1 MVSPMTSLRQALF
14 EHIHDEKRVDDYYLP
29 VADWI
34 LAALNRNAKRPYFL
48 GISGPQGSGKS
59 TLADALTIAF
69 PKIQIRTVH
78 ISTDDFYLTREQQ
91 IAVAEQHADNPLF
104 QVRGF
109 AGTHDV
115 DLAARVLDSL
125 AKNQP
130 TKIPT
135 YDKSLHDGKGDR
147 APENKWQSI
156 EEPID
161 LVIFEG
167 WFLGFHQLPEKQLD
181 HELRASNEKLA
192 AYSAWTKSLDA
203 FVLMQ
208 AGELD
213 FIVKWRVDSEAQ
225 RRKKGEKTMSE
236 ADARSYI
243 ERFIP
248 VYREYVPELAKNP
261 PTSEFMHV
269 MLGEDRQPLTM
280 FGTTR

>member
-14 EHIHDEKRVDDYYLP
+14 EHVRDQNRVDDYYSP
-29 VADWI
+29 VADWVS
-34 LAALNRNAKRPYFL
+34 AALHRNAKRPYFL

-59 TLADALTIAF
+59 ALADALAAAF
-69 PKIQIRTVH
+69 SKTGVRTAH
-78 ISTDDFYLTREQQ
+78 FSTDDFYLTRAEQ
-91 IAVAEQHADNPLF
+91 IAVAKAHPDNPLF

-115 DLAARVLDSL
+115 ALGTRVIESL
-125 AKNQP
+125 AKKLP
-130 TKIPT
+130 TQIPT
-135 YDKSLHDGKGDR
+135 YDKSAHDGKGDR
-147 APENKWQSI
+147 APHSAWQLAENS
-156 EEPID
+156 E

-167 WFLGFHQLPEKQLD
+167 WFLGFHQLPQKQLD

-192 AYSAWTKSLDA
+192 NYTQWSKALDA
-203 FVLMQ
+203 FILLQ
-208 AGELD
+208 AGDLD

-225 RRKKGEKTMSE
+225 RRNKGEKTMSE
-236 ADARSYI
+236 ADARAYI

-261 PTSEFMHV
+261 PTRELLHV
-269 MLGEDRQPLTM
+269 MLGEDRQPTTM